1 MFPFRCQN
9 TCEQTIYISHF
20 SRRRNRK
27 RLAPLCILMFCLCIY
42 EPLVPVLD
50 PLGGRQTHPKPTIT
64 TPWSP
69 LFSQAIWCWLMQS
82 HPSPF
87 RVPPRGSSRLG
98 RLALERH
105 HDPQLRWSCPAVSG
119 SEAVGR
125 RATRSHPKGVL
136 NAPNASPQAISK
148 GIRDESTVIGG
159 CSMFTEWEV
168 TGLKRYQRPHQP
180 HNLHLNEYL
189 QTAPNSHLDRSFRH
203 LQ

>member
-1 MFPFRCQN
+1 MFPFRCQY
-9 TCEQTIYISHF
+9 TCEQTIYLHKPF

-27 RLAPLCILMFCLCIY
+27 RLAPLWILMFCTAYTSHWSLSCI
-42 EPLVPVLD
+42 PLVEGKCIPNK
-50 PLGGRQTHPKPTIT
+50 PSQPHGAPSPKP
-64 TPWSP
+64 
-69 LFSQAIWCWLMQS
+69 FCCWLMQS

-98 RLALERH
+98 RLALEGH
-105 HDPQLRWSCPAVSG
+105 HDPQLCWSCPAVSG

-125 RATRSHPKGVL
+125 RAIRSHPKGVL

-148 GIRDESTVIGG
+148 GRDESTVIGG

-168 TGLKRYQRPHQP
+168 TDLKRYQRPHQP

-189 QTAPNSHLDRSFRH
+189 QTAPNSHLDGSFRH
-203 LQ
+203 LR